1 MKKFKYSMESIL
13 QINIKLEDQAKNNYS
28 NARNRLTEE
37 EERLAQI
44 NKRKKTYQDELR
56 QLKSM
61 KLDLLKIK
69 ECEQA
74 IEFMEHKKQK
84 QSNIVRN
91 AENRLEIA
99 RIRLNTAMIERK
111 MQEKLKENAWAEY
124 LEEYEAEQQ
133 KEVDE
138 LNSFNYSK
146 RELT

>member
-1 MKKFKYSMESIL
+1 MESIL